1 MRIVL
6 LMLTAALAACH
17 GLDHYVVPYGQNT
30 YRCDDSECP
39 RFANKYCA
47 ARGKVVQIQQANG
60 MDRRNDDAMIFQCVE
75 PTGQHSPEVAALPAK
90 H

>member
-30 YRCDDSECP
+30 YRCDDAECP
-39 RFANKYCA
+39 KFANKYCA
-47 ARGKVVQIQQANG
+47 ARGKVVQPVQAN
-60 MDRRNDDAMIFQCVE
+60 DRRNDDAMIFQCVDSSA
-75 PTGQHSPEVAALPAK
+75 QHSPEVAALPSK